1 MRIPVGK
8 PSVRECGGCLPTCLG
23 VCGAMGNAELQLRRK
38 SRVVGSDRF
47 LLSNLEPAQFMVWG
61 TGCRTLGCSSLGSRG
76 VRCGYRTVS
85 LH

>member
-38 SRVVGSDRF
+38 SRVVAPTGS
-47 LLSNLEPAQFMVWG
+47 
-61 TGCRTLGCSSLGSRG
+61 C
-76 VRCGYRTVS
+76 
-85 LH
+85 